1 MKLRYEKAQ
10 KISALVIDLEV
21 IDRKLVQ
28 IRAEITKNPLTQKQL
43 DLIGLLIRNPKG
55 LTIKDIAE
63 ELGVT
68 SSAVVQTIDSF
79 GERKLI
85 ARRTDSKDKR
95 SSIAYISER
104 GQRYIRDNLEEFA
117 KEYNDRLFGALS
129 PEEFDQFVDL
139 AHRVVKYSDS
149 KCT

>member
-10 KISALVIDLEV
+10 KISGLVIDLEV

-104 GQRYIRDNLEEFA
+104 GQQYIKDNLEEFA

-129 PEEFDQFVDL
+129 PEELDQFVDL
-139 AHRVVKYSDS
+139 AHRVVNYSDS